1 MKIQNK
7 GNNPRLLPSLSQFAE
22 RLEISASWEDLTL
35 PEAELQRLREIARSM
50 KHRATLA
57 ESADPSAKIPQ
68 GSGVVALFAGPSGPN
83 KTQAAAVLA
92 NELKLPLYRIDLS
105 SVVSNYIGETEKN
118 LGRVFDAVKEG
129 GVILFFDEAD
139 ALFGKRSEVK
149 DSHDRYANIE
159 VNYLLQRMEAYPGI
173 VILTTNRKCELDHA
187 FLHRNHIVIEF
198 QV

>member
-1 MKIQNK
+1 M
-7 GNNPRLLPSLSQFAE
+7 PHLFQFAE
-22 RLEISASWEDLTL
+22 LLEISASWEDLTL

-68 GSGVVALFAGPSGPN
+68 GSGVVALFAGPSGPT
-83 KTQAAAVLA
+83 KIQTAAVLA
-92 NELKLPLYRIDLS
+92 NELKLPLYRIDLG
-105 SVVSNYIGETEKN
+105 SVVSKYVGETEKN
-118 LGRVFDAVKEG
+118 LRRVFDAAEEG

-149 DSHDRYANIE
+149 DHHDRYANVE

-173 VILTTNRKCELDHA
+173 AILTTNRKCELDHA

>member
-1 MKIQNK
+1 MKIQNT

>member
-35 PEAELQRLREIARSM
+35 PEAELQRLREIASSM